1 MQGELGGWDGAAAVG
16 DGRPAHAC
24 VLRDTAFRGAAG
36 GLARGG
42 EDGLAP
48 RRRVLFEG
56 PLRPLTKS
64 NPGAGATG
72 YGTESAA
79 GACNRRGWAWGLEMV
94 SPWAGGVGWLSGMS
108 NESRG

>member
-1 MQGELGGWDGAAAVG
+1 MQGELGGWDGAAAVR

-36 GLARGG
+36 GLARG

-48 RRRVLFEG
+48 RRRVFRRPE
-56 PLRPLTKS
+56 LRALTKS
-64 NPGAGATG
+64 NPGAEATG
-72 YGTESAA
+72 NGSESAA